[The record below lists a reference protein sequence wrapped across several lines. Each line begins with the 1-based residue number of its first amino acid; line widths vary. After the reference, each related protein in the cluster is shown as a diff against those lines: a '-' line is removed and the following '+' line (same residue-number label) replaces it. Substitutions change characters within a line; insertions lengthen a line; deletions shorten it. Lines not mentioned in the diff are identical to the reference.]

1 MADHD
6 IIDRGIFAGLR
17 DSAGVDFV
25 AELIETFLEDA
36 PQRLV
41 ELQRYGAA
49 GDARAFRRAAHTLKA
64 NAHTFGATALA
75 AQARALE
82 LADLAELAGRLQP
95 LLATLQAE
103 YERSAAALRGLRDE

>member
-1 MADHD
+1 
-6 IIDRGIFAGLR
+6 
-17 DSAGVDFV
+17 
-25 AELIETFLEDA
+25 
-36 PQRLV
+36 
-41 ELQRYGAA
+41 
-49 GDARAFRRAAHTLKA
+49 LKA